1 MAIDLLAETA
11 GRVVD
16 EPARLLEKSG
26 ALLYG
31 DFKLASG
38 KRSPY
43 YFDSKKLTLEPQGAL
58 FVAQRIVEKLDEL
71 EIRYVGGTA
80 YGAIPIV
87 SHVVLFS
94 GLREGEP
101 IRAFYHRRKS
111 DVKKHGTEAQA
122 EGQFPPEGEEIAILE
137 DVVTTGESLLYAIKK
152 AEEEGFNVTHA
163 MTLVD
168 RDEGG
173 RESVEAAGYKFW
185 SLFTVERTDAGVKLV
200 CDVESK
206 QQ

>member
-1 MAIDLLAETA
+1 MAIDLLTEIA
-11 GRVVD
+11 GEVVED
-16 EPARLLEKSG
+16 PARLLEKSG

-43 YFDSKKLTLEPQGAL
+43 YFDSKKLTLEPQGAY
-58 FVAQRIVEKLDEL
+58 FVAQRIVEKLDDIG
-71 EIRYVGGTA
+71 IRYVGGTA

-111 DVKKHGTEAQA
+111 DVKTHGTEAQA
-122 EGQFPPEGEEIAILE
+122 EGQFPPHDAPVAILE
-137 DVVTTGESLLYAIKK
+137 DVVTTGDSLLYAIKK
-152 AEEEGFNVTHA
+152 AEEEDYNVTHA

-173 RESVEAAGYKFW
+173 REAIEAAGYKFW
-185 SLFTVERTDAGVKLV
+185 SLFRVELTEGKPRFIYNGG
-200 CDVESK
+200 
-206 QQ
+206 

>member
-11 GRVVD
+11 GAVEVD
-16 EPARLLEKSG
+16 PARLLEKSG

-31 DFKLASG
+31 NFKLASG

-43 YFDSKKLTLEPQGAL
+43 YFDSKKLTLEPEGAL
-58 FVAQRIVEKLDEL
+58 FVAQCVVEKLDEL
-71 EIRYVGGTA
+71 GIRYVGGTA

-111 DVKKHGTEAQA
+111 DAKTHGTEAEA
-122 EGQFPPEGEEIAILE
+122 EGQFPPQNVPVAILE
-137 DVVTTGESLLYAIKK
+137 DVVTTGDSLLYAIKK
-152 AEEEGFNVTHA
+152 AKEEGYNVTHA
-163 MTLVD
+163 LTLVD

-173 RESVEAAGYKFW
+173 REAVEGAGYKFW
-185 SLFTVERTDAGVKLV
+185 SLFRVERADGKPSFVFNGG
-200 CDVESK
+200 
-206 QQ
+206 